1 MKIKRIWNF
10 LWKEDSLESY
20 VISGILIL
28 LLGKFVIFPSL
39 GLLLSSSMPVVA
51 VMSESMQHDS
61 NFDQWYQEKSLIYE
75 SNKIYYEDFSNFD
88 FKNGFN
94 AGDVMIVKGN
104 NFNDLEIGDVIVF
117 KKSGHQP
124 TIHRIINFNEDY
136 VSTLGDNNSKQLAY
150 EKFIY
155 ESDYVG
161 KAIFKVPL
169 LGWPKKAL
177 VDLSINF

>member
-1 MKIKRIWNF
+1 MKIKKIWNF

-20 VISGILIL
+20 IVSGILVL
-28 LLGKFVIFPSL
+28 LLGKFIIFPSL
-39 GLLLSSSMPVVA
+39 GLLLSSSMPIVA
-51 VMSESMQHDS
+51 VMSESMEHNS
-61 NFDQWYQEKSLIYE
+61 EFDQWYQDKNLIYE
-75 SNKIYYEDFSNFD
+75 SKDIDYEDFSKFD

-104 NFNDLEIGDVIVF
+104 NFKDLEIGNVIVF

-124 TIHRIINFNEDY
+124 TIHRVINIGEDY
-136 VSTLGDNNSKQLAY
+136 VSTLGDNNSIQLSY

-155 ESDYVG
+155 QSDYIG
-161 KAIFKVPL
+161 KAILKVPL

-177 VDLSINF
+177 VDLFINF

>member
-1 MKIKRIWNF
+1 MKIKKIWNF

-39 GLLLSSSMPVVA
+39 GFLLSSSMPVVA
-51 VMSESMQHDS
+51 VMSESMEHDS
-61 NFDQWYQEKSLIYE
+61 NFDSWYSGKTLIYE
-75 SNKIYYEDFSNFD
+75 SNEIYYEDFSKFD
-88 FKNGFN
+88 FKDGFN
-94 AGDVMIVKGN
+94 AGDVMIVKGD
-104 NFNDLEIGDVIVF
+104 NFNELEVGDVIVF

-124 TIHRIINFNEDY
+124 TIHRIITLNDDY

-155 ESDYVG
+155 QSDYIG

-177 VDLSINF
+177 VDLFINF